1 MNRRTFL
8 FSTGALLALPRFSLA
23 QEASAKARTFNLKI
37 TGLKTII
44 VNVGSVNWVFCKV
57 LTNEGLTGLGE
68 GSITSKEA
76 TLAQAIM
83 EHERFLVGKDP
94 TDIELLW
101 QGMFR
106 YPRWRGGPMSPHPPH
121 IRPA

>member
-1 MNRRTFL
+1 MTNGDDLVPSLGEHTTVMKRRSFL
-8 FSTGALLALPRFSLA
+8 STAALTGLTSFSVSTRQAAA
-23 QEASAKARTFNLKI
+23 QAKGLHLKI
-37 TGLKTII
+37 TGLKTIV

-57 LTNEGLTGLGE
+57 STDQGLVGLGE

-94 TDIELLW
+94 TDIEL
-101 QGMFR
+101 
-106 YPRWRGGPMSPHPPH
+106 
-121 IRPA
+121 